1 MYEYPKWI
9 VFQLLERCNLKCKMC
24 YEWGENGSYF
34 EKQNLNELDISVV
47 KRVINECSMK
57 NSYFELFGGE
67 PLLYSHFEDVLYE
80 VNKVN
85 ATIDIPTNGTLLN
98 QHSDVLIKF
107 PPKRIWVSIDGPEQY
122 NDTQRGKGVFQK
134 AINGIKNVHEKKLKK
149 GSLYPEIGVTMVV
162 TPDNYL
168 SIEQLFRYELD
179 PKMFDWFSIEFQL
192 YITEDI
198 YCQYNKLL
206 KNEFN
211 LSESMCAK
219 GLIRNTDIFNKI
231 DVSKLISQI
240 NNVKKHC
247 LENDIKLIGYPKIIE
262 EDNLNNFYSGNWHN
276 MDEKKKRCSLPW
288 IYAEISATGNVSP
301 CHTFYDYSIGNI
313 YNNSMKEIWNGEKA
327 KAYRKVI
334 NKNMLPICVA
344 CSRYYSDI

>member
-168 SIEQLFRYELD
+168 V
-179 PKMFDWFSIEFQL
+179 
-192 YITEDI
+192 
-198 YCQYNKLL
+198 
-206 KNEFN
+206 NE
-211 LSESMCAK
+211 SGAW
-219 GLIRNTDIFNKI
+219 
-231 DVSKLISQI
+231 I
-240 NNVKKHC
+240 NN
-247 LENDIKLIGYPKIIE
+247 
-262 EDNLNNFYSGNWHN
+262 
-276 MDEKKKRCSLPW
+276 
-288 IYAEISATGNVSP
+288 
-301 CHTFYDYSIGNI
+301 
-313 YNNSMKEIWNGEKA
+313 
-327 KAYRKVI
+327 
-334 NKNMLPICVA
+334 
-344 CSRYYSDI
+344 